1 MQQDQKKAMVRLA
14 SDSGIVTS
22 DFESKASGR
31 GGYLHPREE
40 CLNRFAVSKA
50 REFRS
55 LRMKIDK
62 QQRGRIVQLIRQ
74 RLDRNPALT

>member
-1 MQQDQKKAMVRLA
+1 MQQDQKTAMVRLA
-14 SDSGIVTS
+14 VDSGIVTP

-31 GGYLHPREE
+31 GGYLHPRAE

-62 QQRGRIVQLIRQ
+62 QQRGRIVELIRQ